1 MNASL
6 SWIKA
11 YIPHLDVTME
21 DFIDKMTLSGTKVEG
36 VEVLDQDIDSI
47 VVGCIT
53 EIAAHPD
60 ADKLTVCQV
69 DIGTEHIQIVTGA
82 TNVAVG
88 DKVPVVLVGG
98 KVAGSKDGHKVE
110 GGISIKKGKLRGVE
124 SFGMFCSIEEFGS
137 SMDMYPEAAEDGI
150 YQFPKD
156 TEVGQDAIELLGLR
170 DLVFEFEVTSNRVD
184 CYSVIGIAREVA
196 ATFATELVTPELTE
210 TGNNDDVNDYVSVT
224 VEDTELCPRFCARV
238 IKNVKIGPS
247 PVWLQR
253 RLSNM
258 GIRPIN
264 NIVDVTNF
272 VMEEYGQPM
281 HAYDQSTI
289 AGHHIIVR
297 CAKDGETFTTLDGQ
311 ERHLDSQVLMIAD
324 EDKYI
329 GIAGIMGGENTMIT
343 DQATTVVLE
352 CATFDGVSIRKSSK
366 RVGLRT
372 DASTK
377 FEKGLEPTTALQA
390 IQRACYLIEEMGAGE
405 VVGGIVDVRGE
416 LPYRRRIPFCV
427 EKINRLLGIEIS
439 KDEMLT
445 YLARLDFLYDE
456 ATDEIEVPLFRQ
468 DVERWEDL
476 AEEVARFYGYD
487 NIPLTLPTGEAT
499 TGRIS
504 HKLQVEQ
511 IARTVAEHAGF
522 CEGMTYS
529 FESPKVFEK
538 LLLPEDSSLRQ
549 VVTILNPLGEDFS
562 IMRTST
568 LHGMLNSLA
577 TNYNRRNKNV
587 RLYELGNVYIPKSLP
602 VEELPDE
609 RMQFT
614 LGMYGEGDFYTMKGV
629 IEQFLRKAGLFGKLS
644 YQPHAEK
651 PFLHPGRQAL
661 VSYEGAVVGYLGE
674 VHPVVQKGYDIGE
687 TTYLAVLDL
696 PTILPLATSNRKY
709 VGVPKY
715 PAVTRDISMTIAKE
729 VLVGEIEEVIEKNGG
744 NFLESI
750 RLFDV
755 YEGAQIG
762 EGLKSVAYALSFR
775 APDKTLEEAEIKL
788 IMDKITKKLAE
799 IGAELRG

>member
-11 YIPHLDVTME
+11 YTPHLNVTMDE
-21 DFIDKMTLSGTKVEG
+21 FIDKMTLSGTKVEG
-36 VEVLDQDIDSI
+36 AEILDKDIDSI
-47 VVGCIT
+47 VVGCIL
-53 EIAAHPD
+53 EINQHPD

-69 DIGTEHIQIVTGA
+69 DIGSETIQIVTGA
-82 TNVAVG
+82 TNVSVG

-98 KVAGSKDGHKVE
+98 KVAGSKEGQKVD

-137 SMDMYPEAAEDGI
+137 STDMYPEAAENGI
-150 YQFPKD
+150 YQFPKN
-156 TEVGQDAIELLGLR
+156 TAVGEDAITLLGFR
-170 DLVFEFEVTSNRVD
+170 DMVFEFEVTSNRVD

-196 ATFATELVTPELTE
+196 ATFDTAFVMPELNE
-210 TGNNDDVNDYVSVT
+210 TGNDDDVNDYVSVT
-224 VEDTELCPRFCARV
+224 VEDRDLCPRFCARV

-247 PVWLQR
+247 PLWLQR

-272 VMEEYGQPM
+272 VMEEFGQPM

-289 AGHHIIVR
+289 AGNHIVVK

-311 ERHLDSQVLMIAD
+311 VRPLDAHVLMIAD
-324 EDKYI
+324 NDKYI

-390 IQRACYLIEEMGAGE
+390 IQRACSLIEEMDAGE
-405 VVGGIVDVRGE
+405 VIGGIIDVRGE
-416 LPYRRRIPFCV
+416 LPYRRRISFQP
-427 EKINRLLGIEIS
+427 EKINRLLGIDINKE
-439 KDEMLT
+439 EMLS
-445 YLARLDFLYDE
+445 YLTRLDFLYDE
-456 ATDEIEVPLFRQ
+456 ATGEIEVPLFRQ
-468 DVERWEDL
+468 DVVRWEDL

-487 NIPLTLPTGEAT
+487 NIPVTLPTGEAT

-522 CEGMTYS
+522 NEGMSYS
-529 FESPKVFEK
+529 FESPKVFDK
-538 LLLPEDSSLRQ
+538 LLLAEDSKLRQ
-549 VVTILNPLGEDFS
+549 VVTIMNPLGEDFS
-562 IMRTST
+562 IMRSST
-568 LHGMLNSLA
+568 LHGMLTSLA

-587 RLYELGNVYIPKSLP
+587 RLYELSNIYIPKALP
-602 VEELPDE
+602 VVEQPEE

-629 IEQFLRKAGLFGKLS
+629 MEQFLEKVGMFGKVS
-644 YQPHAEK
+644 YQPKAELSY
-651 PFLHPGRQAL
+651 LHPGRQAL
-661 VSYEGAVVGYLGE
+661 VLYDNKVIGYLGE
-674 VHPVVQKGYDIGE
+674 VHPLVQKGYDIGE
-687 TTYLAVLDL
+687 TTYIAVLDL
-696 PTILPLATSNRKY
+696 PTILPYATNNRKY

-715 PAVTRDISMTIAKE
+715 PAVTRDISMTISKE
-729 VLVGEIEEVIEKNGG
+729 VMVGEIEAVIDASGG
-744 NFLESI
+744 KYLESI
-750 RLFDV
+750 SLFDV

-775 APDKTLEEAEIKL
+775 AADKTLEEAEIKA